1 MLRLLRE
8 DLSLRK
14 GKWGPYL
21 FYKTQQMNK
30 PKFLKLK
37 GFGGNPVHC
46 PKEELLSWVLETY
59 QI

>member
-1 MLRLLRE
+1 
-8 DLSLRK
+8 
-14 GKWGPYL
+14 
-21 FYKTQQMNK
+21 MNK

-46 PKEELLSWVLETY
+46 PKEELLSWVLEKY